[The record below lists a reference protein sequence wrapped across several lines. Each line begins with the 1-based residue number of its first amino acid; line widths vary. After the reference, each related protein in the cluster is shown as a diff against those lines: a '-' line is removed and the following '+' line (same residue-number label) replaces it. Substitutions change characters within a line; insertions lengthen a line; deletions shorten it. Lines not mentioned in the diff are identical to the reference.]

1 MPTPDIAQKAPFAV
15 EVEEGKSYLWCACGK
30 SKTQPFCD
38 QSHKGSEFRP
48 VKWTADITGKKWF
61 CGCKHTGG
69 QPFCDGTHKT
79 L

>member
-1 MPTPDIAQKAPFAV
+1 MTKPDIAQKSAYPV
-15 EVEEGKSYLWCACGK
+15 EVEAGKSYLWCACGR
-30 SKTQPFCD
+30 SRTQPFCD

-48 VKWTADITGKKWF
+48 VRWTAEKSGKQWF

-69 QPFCDGTHKT
+69 QPFCDGTHKS